1 MKRKRWVEIMS
12 KEFKINQLFFTQNAC
27 YKANKKHT
35 PKGIMWHSTGANNPK
50 LSRYVGPDDGKL
62 GKNPYGN
69 HWNQNKP
76 DGRSVCVHAW
86 IGRLANGEVATYQTL
101 PWDIVGW
108 HSGSGPKGSANNMGY
123 LSFEI
128 CEDGLNDRTY
138 FNRVYDEAINLSVY
152 LCKQYNIPINSKTII
167 DHSEGHK
174 MGIASNHGD
183 VRHWFSKFGKTM
195 DDVRKDV
202 ALRLKGDVVMGSVFK
217 DVADNR
223 WSANDV
229 ARAAKLGIIVG
240 DDKGNFNPTDGLTRE
255 QAAVIAVRIIDHI
268 KGGK

>member
-1 MKRKRWVEIMS
+1 MS
-12 KEFKINQLFFTQNAC
+12 KEFKINQLFATQNAC
-27 YKANKKHT
+27 YKANKKHI

-69 HWNQNKP
+69 HWNQHKP

-86 IGRLANGEVATYQTL
+86 IGKLANGEVATYQTL
-101 PWDIVGW
+101 PWDMVGW
-108 HSGSGPKGSANNMGY
+108 HSGSGSKGSANTQGY
-123 LSFEI
+123 IGFEI
-128 CEDGLNDRTY
+128 CEDGMNNEKYFDQTY
-138 FNRVYDEAINLSVY
+138 SEAIMLSVF
-152 LCKQYNIPINSKTII
+152 LCRKYKLTEKDII
-167 DHSEGHK
+167 DHSEGYRL
-174 MGIASNHGD
+174 GIASNHGD
-183 VRHWFSKFGKTM
+183 VKYWLSKFGKSM
-195 DDVRKDV
+195 DTVREDV
-202 ALRLKGDVVMGSVFK
+202 AIRLKGAGVVGSVFK
-217 DVADNR
+217 DVPDNR

-229 ARAAKLGIIVG
+229 AKAAKLGIIVG